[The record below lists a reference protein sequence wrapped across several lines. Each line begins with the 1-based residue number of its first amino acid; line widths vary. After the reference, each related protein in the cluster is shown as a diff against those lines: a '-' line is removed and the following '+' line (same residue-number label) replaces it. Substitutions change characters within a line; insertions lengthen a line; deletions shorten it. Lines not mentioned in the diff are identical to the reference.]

1 MNIFR
6 LLGDMLHVVAIELLL
21 VRIWNTQS
29 CAGISGKSQI
39 LLLLVSLTRY
49 LDLVTNFVSLYNTFL
64 KLLFIGTGTI
74 TVYLIYR
81 KFWVSLAV
89 LEIFIKSNIQFYLIF
104 RPNMRPIT
112 TSSEWSSCSYPA

>member
-6 LLGDMLHVVAIELLL
+6 ILGDLLHVVAIELLL

-29 CAGISGKSQI
+29 SAGISGKSQI

-49 LDLVTNFVSLYNTFL
+49 LDLVTNFFSPSLLLPPHQDVSLYNTAM
-64 KLLFIGTGTI
+64 KILFKWTGFI

-81 KFWVSLAV
+81 KFRVS
-89 LEIFIKSNIQFYLIF
+89 
-104 RPNMRPIT
+104 
-112 TSSEWSSCSYPA
+112 